1 MADEEGKEVETNPPK
16 PEGTDTPPSNESKE
30 VKEAPPP
37 PEVPK
42 PSIPTAKE
50 TPPKEDKKP
59 PVEEKRKTTEKKAD
73 SFKYPLPPLIFNK
86 FDVSEIKVEDG
97 GLARYINIEPVGVPH
112 TGARHSNKWFGKT
125 KVNIVERLINNMMR
139 SEHTT
144 GKKALTYKI
153 VKEAFEIIAKKT
165 KQNPVQVLVYAI
177 QNSSP
182 KEEITRLKF
191 GGISVPKAVDI
202 SSSRRLDIALRN
214 ICKGAVKASHK
225 NKKRME
231 ACLADEIILAS
242 KGDMNSFAV
251 SKKEEMERIAA
262 SAR

>member
-1 MADEEGKEVETNPPK
+1 MVDEEGKKVKANPPK
-16 PEGTDTPPSNESKE
+16 PEGTDTQPTVKPTE
-30 VKEAPPP
+30 VKEGSPAPD
-37 PEVPK
+37 VAK
-42 PSIPTAKE
+42 PSTPKTKEIPTRE
-50 TPPKEDKKP
+50 VKKP
-59 PVEEKRKTTEKKAD
+59 PVEKQRKRTDEKAD
-73 SFKYPLPPLIFNK
+73 SLRYPLPPLIFNK
-86 FDVSEIKVEDG
+86 FDVSEIKVDDG
-97 GLARYINIEPVGVPH
+97 GLARYINIEPIGVPH
-112 TGARHSNKWFGKT
+112 TGARYSNKWFGKT

-139 SEHTT
+139 SQHTT
-144 GKKALTYKI
+144 GKKALTYRI

-165 KQNPVQVLVYAI
+165 KQNPVQVLVYAL

-214 ICKGAVKASHK
+214 ISKGAVKASHK